1 MWKICIRKILNIN
14 LIYFN
19 SLNSVITEFPIS
31 KLYVYNILS
40 LQKMIEPH
48 VFVLSI
54 PQFVWQDLAISCKSL
69 KGEKSMYDS
78 LEFNEW
84 TEGAIQ
90 EAIFSQVYFNLLST
104 ALEQL
109 FFKKSPSSYLKIN
122 KNRCFVQYNDER
134 KMLNAH
140 SEITKSQHNW
150 INANSKAKP
159 LRVKYTIEM
168 IIFK

>member
-1 MWKICIRKILNIN
+1 
-14 LIYFN
+14 
-19 SLNSVITEFPIS
+19 
-31 KLYVYNILS
+31 
-40 LQKMIEPH
+40 MIEPH

-69 KGEKSMYDS
+69 KGEKSMYYS

-84 TEGAIQ
+84 IEGAIQ

-109 FFKKSPSSYLKIN
+109 FFQKSPSGYLKIN

-140 SEITKSQHNW
+140 SEITKSVN
-150 INANSKAKP
+150 I
-159 LRVKYTIEM
+159 TE
-168 IIFK
+168 